1 MDGQTDRR
9 TDRQSNGRTHP
20 PKEMQG
26 ASKNLML
33 DFLLQACV
41 DFNIVVANVPGEIRS
56 PPWYCSI
63 ILSKTYVLIY
73 CDVYFD
79 YFGRICISVLSR
91 VVQTCPELLRIIQSC
106 EKKTGTD
113 GRTQPHIEMRGRT

>member
-1 MDGQTDRR
+1 MTPTWGQIIVRDGMLFRRGQKHYTLFNYFINTFYERMMDRR
-9 TDRQSNGRTHP
+9 MEQQSNGRTNP

-41 DFNIVVANVPGEIRS
+41 DFNIVIANVPGEIRS

-79 YFGRICISVLSR
+79 YFGRICISVLAI
-91 VVQTCPELLRIIQSC
+91 L
-106 EKKTGTD
+106 
-113 GRTQPHIEMRGRT
+113 